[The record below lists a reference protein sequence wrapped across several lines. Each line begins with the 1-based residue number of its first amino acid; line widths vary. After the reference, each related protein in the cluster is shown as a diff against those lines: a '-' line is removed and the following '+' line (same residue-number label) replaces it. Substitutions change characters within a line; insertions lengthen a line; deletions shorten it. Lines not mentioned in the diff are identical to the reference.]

1 MSELVWDIKNGEI
14 ESVKNEIENKV
25 NNSLLFV
32 VFTFC
37 LYFNRIFNLEGHKCQ
52 SRRRWKATHFICS

>member
-25 NNSLLFV
+25 ILISLLFEV
-32 VFTFC
+32 RVYC
-37 LYFNRIFNLEGHKCQ
+37 ND
-52 SRRRWKATHFICS
+52 SS